1 MFFSESV
8 YRGFSLTAEQAL
20 NFCFATAA
28 LFGLSADIW
37 GMSWLRLQ
45 LSESV
50 KVWCQQDNLLTSY
63 SSDSA

>member
-8 YRGFSLTAEQAL
+8 YRGFYPIADQAL
-20 NFCFATAA
+20 NFCFAIAP

-50 KVWCQQDNLLTSY
+50 KVWCQQDNFINKLQ
-63 SSDSA
+63 

>member
-8 YRGFSLTAEQAL
+8 YRGFFQTTDQAL

-28 LFGLSADIW
+28 LFGLSADIEKW
-37 GMSWLRLQ
+37 ADQLH

-50 KVWCQQDNLLTSY
+50 KVLCQQDNFINKLQ
-63 SSDSA
+63 